1 MAAPATLLDKIWS
14 SHSILDRP
22 DGVTLLHIDRHLVHD
37 GSGNAFRMLRQKGL
51 TVRRPD
57 CTFATPDHY
66 VSTMSH
72 DLASINEPHRRAVER
87 SRRWLDF
94 VCPE

>member
-1 MAAPATLLDKIWS
+1 MAAPATLLDKIWP
-14 SHSILDRP
+14 SHSILERH

-57 CTFATPDHY
+57 CTFAAPDHY

-72 DLASINEPHRRAVER
+72 DLASVNERTVGR
-87 SRRWLDF
+87 SLRTCTRTQPPLA
-94 VCPE
+94 